1 MKMKMKMNMI
11 MKNKIKMKIRYF
23 TIWNHWSFWHHMR
36 IKMKNKSTEQ
46 NSVVKW
52 RCRSKVDVLGI
63 SINAEC
69 HCAHTK
75 IISDLK
81 IFIIRVAMKSFK
93 YCLPTISVNFLCT
106 LNTISDVLVVRHII
120 CQKLK
125 VKKEEE
131 EICL

>member
-1 MKMKMKMNMI
+1 MEMKMKMKM
-11 MKNKIKMKIRYF
+11 KMKIRYV
-23 TIWNHWSFWHHMR
+23 TIWWNNWSFWHQMR

-46 NSVVKW
+46 NSVVKSG
-52 RCRSKVDVLGI
+52 CQSKDDVFGI

-75 IISDLK
+75 IISYLK

-93 YCLPTISVNFLCT
+93 YCLPTISVNSICT